1 MPWSGD
7 QVPLAFNS
15 AVFRPVT
22 MTAPT
27 ESWRMFPGTARCLAR
42 EDAPSR
48 NCGAG
53 GGAAARRL
61 PAIVPALLGALV
73 SQFAATASA
82 EGGFTDWVEYSGR
95 ITTEAW
101 HYPDSATYP
110 DQRSYAGGLALETT
124 VYMED
129 DAGRSITFTPFIRE
143 DAGDSARSQVEI
155 REAYLLSYGDIG
167 DDEWEWRL
175 GVDQVHWGVVESR
188 SLVDIVNQTD
198 IATHPNEKTKLGQ
211 LMAHYTLS
219 GEWGALEIFGM
230 TRHRGRTY
238 PGSHGRQRTELVV
251 DRNLAS
257 YESGAKEWHIDL
269 AGRYSGRFGP
279 VDLGLSLFDGTNR
292 EPVLSPALSS
302 SHQIVL
308 APHYEQIRQYGL
320 DAQLTTGSLLL
331 KLEAIHRT
339 GAKNNRFDQHF
350 NFEEEDFSA
359 YVAGGEYTFSSVWDS
374 NADLVLFA
382 EWLHDDRGQ
391 RATNAFEN
399 DLFLAARLGLNDV
412 QSTEFVV
419 SLLASLENSS
429 YILGG
434 EFKRRLG
441 DNWFLHCEVS
451 TYHEIDPADAVY
463 TARRDSF
470 ARVNLD
476 YNF

>member
-1 MPWSGD
+1 MTRHLPGVMIMRPEAVTASTELRMMLPGRTRHPAREKSFSLRGGVCGSAP
-7 QVPLAFNS
+7 VPRLPGRVLAALGLVVS
-15 AVFRPVT
+15 MCT
-22 MTAPT
+22 TAAHADDGFIDWI
-27 ESWRMFPGTARCLAR
+27 EYSWRL
-42 EDAPSR
+42 S
-48 NCGAG
+48 
-53 GGAAARRL
+53 
-61 PAIVPALLGALV
+61 
-73 SQFAATASA
+73 S
-82 EGGFTDWVEYSGR
+82 
-95 ITTEAW
+95 EAW
-101 HYPDSATYP
+101 YYPDSAAYP

-129 DAGRSITFTPFIRE
+129 NAGRSITFTPFIRQ

-219 GEWGALEIFGM
+219 GEWGALEFFGM

-251 DRNLAS
+251 DRDLAT

-292 EPVLSPALSS
+292 EPVLSPGLSS
-302 SHQIVL
+302 THQIVL

-339 GAKNNRFDQHF
+339 GAKNNQFDQHF

-359 YVAGGEYTFSSVWDS
+359 YVAGGEYTFSSVWNS

>member
-1 MPWSGD
+1 MTRELPG
-7 QVPLAFNS
+7 VTIL
-15 AVFRPVT
+15 RPVAV
-22 MTAPT
+22 TAPA
-27 ESWRMFPGTARCLAR
+27 EFRMMFPERARRPVR
-42 EDAPSR
+42 EKPLSPR
-48 NCGAG
+48 G
-53 GGAAARRL
+53 GVRGGVPVRRL
-61 PAIVPALLGALV
+61 PGRVLAALGLV
-73 SQFAATASA
+73 VSMCTTAANADD
-82 EGGFTDWVEYSGR
+82 GFIDWIEYSWR
-95 ITTEAW
+95 LSSEAW
-101 HYPDSATYP
+101 YYPDSAAYP

-129 DAGRSITFTPFIRE
+129 DAGRSITFTPFIRQ

-219 GEWGALEIFGM
+219 GEWGALEFFGM

-251 DRNLAS
+251 DRDLAT

-292 EPVLSPALSS
+292 EPVLSPGLSS
-302 SHQIVL
+302 THQIVL

-339 GAKNNRFDQHF
+339 GAKNNQFDQHF

>member
-1 MPWSGD
+1 MTIELPG
-7 QVPLAFNS
+7 VTIP
-15 AVFRPVT
+15 RPVAV
-22 MTAPT
+22 TAPAEFRMMSPERARRPVREKPFSSRGGVRGGVPVPRLPGRVLASLGLVVSMCT
-27 ESWRMFPGTARCLAR
+27 TAALADDGFIDWIEYSWRL
-42 EDAPSR
+42 S
-48 NCGAG
+48 
-53 GGAAARRL
+53 
-61 PAIVPALLGALV
+61 
-73 SQFAATASA
+73 S
-82 EGGFTDWVEYSGR
+82 
-95 ITTEAW
+95 EAW
-101 HYPDSATYP
+101 YYPDSAAYP

-129 DAGRSITFTPFIRE
+129 DAGRSITFTPFIRQ

-219 GEWGALEIFGM
+219 GEWGALEFFGM

-251 DRNLAS
+251 DRDLAT

-302 SHQIVL
+302 THQIVL

-429 YILGG
+429 YILGA
-434 EFKRRLG
+434 EFKRRLS